1 MMNVSKRYLLIV
13 YCLIS
18 LQSLVFAQQRTTGM
32 KVLVRPSEYISGP
45 YRVLPKQEQ
54 SSERTIL
61 KWVVYSDRDD
71 NYTYMEPD
79 STSDRINR
87 LSYLQPL
94 YVVAE
99 TDSFVQVIAFD
110 PSAEA
115 IDHNTRT
122 IKKELESYG
131 WLPKSKALLWICSM
145 VDEKTKFSRKCLA
158 VNSIQSLIDIESQ
171 TANGKLVPYTQ
182 PGGKRPSESRV
193 LLYNFVFVFKE
204 EGNYLLIGKK
214 MRMAENSVQNDI
226 LGWVSKDIV
235 QAWSHRVALEP
246 LPDAPGSERQR
257 QNTPARLFTQE
268 SDAVHYARGEEF
280 SPYNVIPYDDKYA
293 EAMNPIIPRLPI
305 LKEASKDPL
314 IYYTGTVTPV
324 FNSSHDE
331 VMSVEEQ
338 SKVNE
343 QYEVIRR
350 KRSNVNIV
358 FVVDGSEYMRRYT
371 RPICTA
377 IRRATNTMK
386 SMQSTTNFEYG
397 AVFYRS
403 AAEKECGLDEIRQKA
418 LTNDEEALIKF
429 LGREEVRDDCGS
441 SGEYRS
447 VLKGIKRAID
457 LLSKEDSKNE
467 TNIIILIGARGN
479 DNKDYDQKE
488 QLAAELAKIN
498 CSLMAFQVQ
507 NVESEES
514 FQRFYNGVDMAIR
527 RSESLISDEHRDIWP
542 TKTEAVFQPREGGTI
557 LEMPFPQDA
566 PVPGLLISTDP
577 GNPIDPMLL
586 EREIRNIIVG
596 CIDNNDRLFAKGDAH
611 TRGMG
616 KRVVMDEALRNML
629 GQMNVDIDLLK
640 LAADDNIQFFR
651 HGYTPMNRV
660 GASDDF
666 YGYVLLLSDAELR
679 KLIGEL
685 ETLVGDE
692 SLTLSE
698 RKDHIKS
705 SFKALAKTYFGFGE
719 SKSKVDIM
727 SMGEVLDRLYGVPGY
742 KRSAVFNVNIND
754 LDNLSA
760 AEVEEI
766 KDEFDTKL
774 VLIEEFIRMNHF
786 DNFSQRYYWLP
797 QRNLP

>member
-1 MMNVSKRYLLIV
+1 MNVSMRYYLFLFCLL
-13 YCLIS
+13 S
-18 LQSLVFAQQRTTGM
+18 LQGVLFGQQRTTGM

-45 YRVLPKQEQ
+45 FRVLPKLEQ
-54 SSERTIL
+54 SERRSINS

-71 NYTYMEPD
+71 NFTYTEPD

-94 YVVAE
+94 YVVGE
-99 TDSFVQVIAFD
+99 TDDFVQVIAYD
-110 PSAEA
+110 RSPEA
-115 IDHNTRT
+115 IDLNTLT
-122 IKKELESYG
+122 IKKELASYG
-131 WLPKSKALLWICSM
+131 WLPKSRALLWICSM
-145 VDEKTKFSRKCLA
+145 VDEKTKFTRKCLA
-158 VNSIQSLIDIESQ
+158 INSIQSLIDIESQ
-171 TANGKLVPYTQ
+171 TTSGKLVLYTQ
-182 PGGKRPSESRV
+182 PGGKRPTESRV

-214 MRMAENSVQNDI
+214 MIMAENSVQTDI

-235 QAWSHRVALEP
+235 QPWSHRVALEP
-246 LPDAPGSERQR
+246 LAGGPGAERR
-257 QNTPARLFTQE
+257 RLETPARLFTQE
-268 SDAVHYARGEEF
+268 SDAAHYARGEEF
-280 SPYNVIPYDDKYA
+280 SPYNVIPYEDKYA
-293 EAMNPIIPRLPI
+293 EPMNPIIPRLPI
-305 LKEASKDPL
+305 LKEVSKDPL

-324 FNSSHDE
+324 FNSNNDE

-377 IRRATNTMK
+377 VRRATNTMK
-386 SMQSTTNFEYG
+386 SMQSTANFEYG

-403 AAEKECGLDEIRQKA
+403 VAEKDCGLDEIRQKA
-418 LTNDEEALIKF
+418 LTTDEEALIKF
-429 LGREEVRDDCGS
+429 LGREEVRDDCGT

-457 LLSKEDSKNE
+457 LMSKEDSKNE

-488 QLAAELAKIN
+488 QLAQELARIN

-514 FQRFYNGVDMAIR
+514 FQRFYTGVDIAIR
-527 RSESLISDEHRDIWP
+527 RSETLISQEHSDIWP
-542 TKTEAVFQPREGGTI
+542 TKTEAVFQPRDGGSI

-566 PVPGLLISTDP
+566 PVPGLLIQTDP
-577 GNPIDPMLL
+577 GNPMDPVLL

-629 GQMNVDIDLLK
+629 GQMNVEIDLLK
-640 LAADDNIQFFR
+640 LASYDNIQFFR
-651 HGYTPMNRV
+651 HGYTPMSRV
-660 GASDDF
+660 GSSDDF
-666 YGYVLLLSDAELR
+666 YGYVLLLSDLELR
-679 KLIGEL
+679 KLMREL

-698 RKDHIKS
+698 RRKHIEEA
-705 SFKALAKTYFGFGE
+705 FKALAKTYFGFGE

-727 SMGEVLDRLYGVPGY
+727 SMADVLDRLYGVPGY
-742 KRSAVFNVNIND
+742 KRSEVFNVNLND
-754 LDNLSA
+754 IDNLA
-760 AEVEEI
+760 PGQVEEI
-766 KDEFDTKL
+766 KDEFATKL
-774 VLIEEFIRMNHF
+774 TLIEEFIRMNHF
-786 DNFSQRYYWLP
+786 DNFSEVYYWLP
-797 QRNLP
+797 QRILP

>member
-1 MMNVSKRYLLIV
+1 MKVSMR
-13 YCLIS
+13 YCLFLFCLLS
-18 LQSLVFAQQRTTGM
+18 LQGFVYGQQRTTGM

-54 SSERTIL
+54 TSERTIL

-71 NYTYMEPD
+71 NFTYMEPD

-94 YVVAE
+94 YVVGE
-99 TDSFVQVIAFD
+99 TDDFVQVIAFD
-110 PSAEA
+110 PTTEA
-115 IDHNTRT
+115 IDLNTRI
-122 IKKELESYG
+122 IKKELASYG

-171 TANGKLVPYTQ
+171 TTSGKLVLYTQ
-182 PGGKRPSESRV
+182 PGGKRPTESRV

-246 LPDAPGSERQR
+246 LSGGPGSERQR
-257 QNTPARLFTQE
+257 LKTPARLFTQE
-268 SDAVHYARGEEF
+268 ADAANYARGEEF
-280 SPYNVIPYDDKYA
+280 SPYSVIPYDDKYA
-293 EAMNPIIPRLPI
+293 DAMNPIIPRLPI

-386 SMQSTTNFEYG
+386 SMQSTANFEYG

-403 AAEKECGLDEIRQKA
+403 AAEKDCGLDEIRQKV

-479 DNKDYDQKE
+479 DNKDFDQKE
-488 QLAAELAKIN
+488 QLAAELARIN

-514 FQRFYNGVDMAIR
+514 FQRFYAGVDMAIR
-527 RSESLISDEHRDIWP
+527 RSESLISDEHKDIWP
-542 TKTEAVFQPREGGTI
+542 TKAEAVFQPRDGGTI
-557 LEMPFPQDA
+557 LEMPFPQEA

-577 GNPIDPMLL
+577 GNPMDPALL
-586 EREIRNIIVG
+586 EREIRNIILG

-629 GQMNVDIDLLK
+629 GQMNVEIDLLK
-640 LAADDNIQFFR
+640 LASYDNIQFFR

-660 GASDDF
+660 GSSDDF
-666 YGYVLLLSDAELR
+666 YGYVLLLSDGELR
-679 KLIGEL
+679 KLIDEL

-698 RKDHIKS
+698 RKEHIKA

-727 SMGEVLDRLYGVPGY
+727 SMAEVLDRLYGVPGY
-742 KRSAVFNVNIND
+742 KRSEVFNVNIND
-754 LDNLSA
+754 IDNL
-760 AEVEEI
+760 EGGQVEEI
-766 KDEFDTKL
+766 KDEFDKKL
-774 VLIEEFIRMNHF
+774 VLIEEFIRMKHF
-786 DNFSQRYYWLP
+786 DNFSEVYYWLP
-797 QRNLP
+797 QRILP